1 LKKKRRFPMP
11 DAMVIL
17 FSLLLLV
24 WIASFI
30 IPSGQFSTEGD
41 SDIVIPGSFEQ
52 VDADPVGILDLF
64 LSVQNGLIESAN
76 LIFLVLI
83 IGGAI
88 AVIEQPGTINAGIK
102 TLVDKTR
109 GRKYLLIGIVSVVF
123 GIISTLGMSAN
134 AVIAFI
140 PLGIILARALDLDA
154 IAGVSIIY
162 LGYYAGQ
169 AAAVFDPIILGVA
182 QEIADVPIFS
192 GYGLRIALFII
203 LLAITILYVFNYVKK
218 VSNDSSKS
226 IMGSQRFAEK
236 DLKDET
242 ESIPAFSLTHMIIVL
257 LFFMTIGVFVYG
269 SLQLDWGINELA
281 AVFLI
286 NAILTALISKQTPNS
301 FVQTFMGGAKNIL
314 YGALI
319 IGIASSIVELMEEGM
334 ILDTIV
340 NAVFIPLSYL
350 SPMIGAIAMFVFNLF
365 LNILIPSGSGQAS
378 VAMPLMTPLADLL
391 DVTRQTAVIAFKLGD
406 GITNMITPIS
416 GVLMAVLA
424 VGGVPYTKWLRYI
437 MPLVGIW
444 TVVGVIFVI
453 IAVLINYGPI

>member
-1 LKKKRRFPMP
+1 MKNNKRLAMP
-11 DAMVIL
+11 DAIFIL
-17 FSLLLLV
+17 FALLIMM

-30 IPSGQFSTEGD
+30 IPSGQFDTEPD
-41 SDIVIPGSFEQ
+41 SNIVIPGSFTQ
-52 VDADPVGILDLF
+52 VDSNPIGIMELF
-64 LSVQNGLIESAN
+64 LSIQNGLIGSAN

-88 AVIEQPGTINAGIK
+88 AVIEAPGTINAGVK
-102 TLVDKTR
+102 ALVDKTK
-109 GRKYLLIGIVSVVF
+109 GRIYFLIGIISVVF

-154 IAGVSIIY
+154 IAGISIIY

-182 QEIADVPIFS
+182 QEIAGVPIFS
-192 GYGLRIALFII
+192 GYGLRILVFIT
-203 LLAITILYVFNYVKK
+203 LLIATILYVFHYVKK
-218 VSNDSSKS
+218 IKKDPSKS
-226 IMGSQRFAEK
+226 IMGDQKFADK
-236 DLKDET
+236 DLEDST
-242 ESIPAFSLTHMIIVL
+242 VDIPPFSFMHVVIVL
-257 LFFMTIGVFVYG
+257 IFFFTIGLFVYG
-269 SLQLDWGINELA
+269 SLELGWGINELA
-281 AVFLI
+281 ALFLI
-286 NAILTALISKQTPNS
+286 NAILTGIVSKQTPNS
-301 FVQTFMGGAKNIL
+301 FVKTFMSGAKNIL

-319 IGIASSIVELMEEGM
+319 IGIASSIVVLMKEAM

-340 NAVFIPLSYL
+340 NAIFIPLSYL
-350 SPMIGAIAMFVFNLF
+350 SPIFGAIAMFIFNLI

-391 DVTRQTAVIAFKLGD
+391 GVTRQTAVLAFKLGD
-406 GITNMITPIS
+406 GVTNMITPIS

-424 VGGVPYTKWLRYI
+424 VGGVPYTKWIKYI

-444 TVVGVIFVI
+444 TLIGLFYVVL
-453 IAVLINYGPI
+453 AVFINYGPI

>member
-1 LKKKRRFPMP
+1 MKEKRKFLMP
-11 DAMVIL
+11 DAIVIL
-17 FSLLLLV
+17 FSILLLV
-24 WIASFI
+24 WIASFL
-30 IPSGQFSTEGD
+30 IPSGQFDTEGD

-52 VDADPVGILDLF
+52 VNSEPIGVLDLF

-88 AVIEQPGTINAGIK
+88 AIIEQPGTINAGIK

-140 PLGIILARALDLDA
+140 PLGIILARALNLDA

-182 QEIADVPIFS
+182 QEIAGVPIFS
-192 GYGLRIALFII
+192 GYGFRIII
-203 LLAITILYVFNYVKK
+203 FVVLLIVTILYVFNYVKK
-218 VSNDSSKS
+218 VSNDPSKS
-226 IMGSQRFAEK
+226 IMGEQKFADK
-236 DLKDET
+236 DLEDTT
-242 ESIPAFSLTHMIIVL
+242 ENTPPFSWTHALIVL
-257 LFFMTIGVFVYG
+257 LFFATVGAFVYG

-281 AVFLI
+281 AIFLI

-301 FVQTFMGGAKNIL
+301 FVKTFMGGAKNIL

-319 IGIASSIVELMEEGM
+319 IGIASSIVELMNEGM

-350 SPMIGAIAMFVFNLF
+350 SPMLGAIAMFIFNLF

-391 DVTRQTAVIAFKLGD
+391 EITRQTAVVAFKLGD

-444 TVVGVIFVI
+444 TLFGLVFVI
-453 IAVLINYGPI
+453 IAAFTNYGPL

>member
-1 LKKKRRFPMP
+1 MKKKRRFPMP

-242 ESIPAFSLTHMIIVL
+242 ESIPAFSFTHMIIVL

>member
-1 LKKKRRFPMP
+1 FPMP

-140 PLGIILARALDLDA
+140 PLGIILARALVLDA

-242 ESIPAFSLTHMIIVL
+242 ESIPAFSFTHMIIVL

-269 SLQLDWGINELA
+269 SLQLSWGINELA

-286 NAILTALISKQTPNS
+286 NAILTALISKQSPNS
-301 FVQTFMGGAKNIL
+301 FVHTFMGGAQNIL

-319 IGIASSIVELMEEGM
+319 IGIASSIGELMEEGM

-391 DVTRQTAVIAFKLGD
+391 DVTRQT
-406 GITNMITPIS
+406 
-416 GVLMAVLA
+416 
-424 VGGVPYTKWLRYI
+424 
-437 MPLVGIW
+437 
-444 TVVGVIFVI
+444 
-453 IAVLINYGPI
+453 

>member
-1 LKKKRRFPMP
+1 MKKKRRFPMP